1 MTRKIILLIDDD
13 QSLLENLGR
22 ELEQAGYDVMT
33 ATDGRQGLSMALVE
47 SPDLVILDLLLF
59 GLDGFK
65 VCSRLREDA
74 RYIDLPIIIL
84 SDVFITVED
93 LQGGLKLGDERFS
106 IKADACLAKPP
117 VYEQILEKIRVLLG
131 ETSPAPVSENSIL
144 VVDEDSLN
152 RELLRLTLNDDGY
165 FVVTAVDG
173 EEGWAYFQSHVP
185 LLVLL
190 GVQSRGLEELEILER
205 IRARTSDVAVIVM
218 ATSGSEASATQALER
233 GADGYFVRP
242 LQRWQILHAVK
253 ENLEKARQRRLCRKL
268 RDRLHR
274 YNARLLEEHRALQAQ
289 QVVAQETYECF
300 QEAELM
306 QQNMVSMMVHDLKN
320 PLNVI
325 LISIDLLA
333 SEFGEVLNQEQR
345 DILSS
350 ANMASQQMLR
360 LISNLLELERLEDGK
375 VPVHLELL
383 DLVQV
388 LKLTVGQAQ
397 LLANQKGITLNFSV
411 ADTLPP
417 VPVDVDLTSRV
428 VANLLDNAIKFT
440 PLNGKIEVAIEVKDD
455 KAVVSVTDNGLGVPP
470 DQRERIFEKFAQ
482 VDQGPRRGKA
492 SVGLGLAFCKLAVE
506 AQGGRIWVESAPGS
520 GSQFKFTLPVRQRF

>member
-13 QSLLENLGR
+13 QCLLESLGR
-22 ELEQAGYDVMT
+22 ELEQSGYDVMT
-33 ATDGRQGLSMALVE
+33 ATDGCQGLSMALAE
-47 SPDLVILDLLLF
+47 PPDLVILDLLLS

-84 SDVFITVED
+84 SDVFITAED
-93 LQGGLKLGDERFS
+93 LQGGLTLGDERFS
-106 IKADACLAKPP
+106 IKADACLAKPL
-117 VYEQILEKIRVLLG
+117 VYEQLLEKIRVLLG

-144 VVDEDSLN
+144 VVDEDSLD
-152 RELLRLTLNDDGY
+152 RELLRQTLNDDGY
-165 FVVTAVDG
+165 FVVTVVDG

-190 GVQSRGLEELEILER
+190 GVQSPGLGRLEILER
-205 IRARTSDVAVIVM
+205 IRARTSDVAVVVM
-218 ATSGSEASATQALER
+218 VDSGSEAIAAQALKR

-242 LQRWQILHAVK
+242 LC
-253 ENLEKARQRRLCRKL
+253 RQLT
-268 RDRLHR
+268 DRLHR
-274 YNARLLEEHRALQAQ
+274 YNTRLLEEHCALQAQ
-289 QVVAQETYECF
+289 QAVAQETYERF

-306 QQNMVSMMVHDLKN
+306 QQNLVSMVVHDLKN

-333 SEFGEVLNQEQR
+333 SEFGEVLNKEQR

-383 DLVQV
+383 DLAQV

-397 LLANQKGITLNFSV
+397 LLANRKGITLDFSA

-417 VPVDVDLTSRV
+417 VPVDVGLTSRV

-440 PLNGKIEVAIEVKDD
+440 PLNGKIEVAIEVKED

-482 VDQGPRRGKA
+482 VDQGPRRGKS

-506 AQGGRIWVESAPGS
+506 AQGGRIWVESAPGK
-520 GSQFKFTLPVRQRF
+520 GSQFKFTLPMR